1 MHEAQTLIS
10 KVDELSHSLP
20 RTVSKSEM
28 EDLLWA
34 IKNMVEMN
42 PRDLLSDLV
51 ATGIVG
57 KPREQ
62 LRADSVND
70 IRYGLVRLFTDLALK
85 CSGR

>member
-1 MHEAQTLIS
+1 MHDAQTLIS
-10 KVDELSHSLP
+10 RVDELSRSLP

-42 PRDLLSDLV
+42 PGDLLSDLV

-57 KPREQ
+57 KSGEQ
-62 LRADSVND
+62 LRAD
-70 IRYGLVRLFTDLALK
+70 
-85 CSGR
+85 